1 MNFPLC
7 VTLALFLRYRY
18 SAFTVSIL
26 NNGAVWAL
34 VGHFFFLIQ
43 SFFRRVLR
51 CPELL
56 FDFCDLFIEFT
67 EMWLQKMTIRK
78 FYFSNNIEFFF
89 VIQRVNSDEWF
100 VVTQWRTFVKC
111 FQLFHTDALCPGE
124 FKTHETEPSTE
135 TVELCVWVLRD
146 CQLWVSTYLGSY
158 STNMGST
165 STHCMPGPPQG
176 PGTPEWGLM
185 VMDRHVLTTQ
195 SWVQRPSR
203 YRGQWEFHPVME
215 KDQCLGSPEV
225 YTHQTWGLAHRRL
238 FSKPAGKRR
247 TWMVRSRGGT
257 AFCHFNKDP
266 HSEQRSQT
274 CWNTRGRS

>member
-1 MNFPLC
+1 
-7 VTLALFLRYRY
+7 
-18 SAFTVSIL
+18 
-26 NNGAVWAL
+26 
-34 VGHFFFLIQ
+34 
-43 SFFRRVLR
+43 
-51 CPELL
+51 
-56 FDFCDLFIEFT
+56 
-67 EMWLQKMTIRK
+67 MWLQKMTIRK
-78 FYFSNNIEFFF
+78 FYFSNNTEFF

-100 VVTQWRTFVKC
+100 VVTQCWTFVKC

-135 TVELCVWVLRD
+135 TAELCVWVLRD
-146 CQLWVSTYLGSY
+146 CQLWLSAYLGSY

-165 STHCMPGPPQG
+165 NAHCMPGPPQG

-238 FSKPAGKRR
+238 FSNPAGKRR
-247 TWMVRSRGGT
+247 TWMVRSRGGS

-274 CWNTRGRS
+274 HWNTRGRS